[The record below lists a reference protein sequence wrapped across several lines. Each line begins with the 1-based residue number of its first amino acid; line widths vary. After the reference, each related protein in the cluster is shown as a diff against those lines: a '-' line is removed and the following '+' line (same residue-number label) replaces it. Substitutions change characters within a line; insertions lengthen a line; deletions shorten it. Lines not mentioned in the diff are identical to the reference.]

1 MRLFIGNL
9 NKIVED
15 THLMTAF
22 QDFGKVISA
31 KVIRDK
37 ITGLSK
43 GYGFV
48 EMPDDGEAANV
59 IDNVNGGTWEGNIIT
74 VKKAFNRR

>member
-1 MRLFIGNL
+1 MKLFIGNL

-22 QDFGKVISA
+22 QDFGTVASARVI
-31 KVIRDK
+31 KDK
-37 ITGLSK
+37 TTGLSR

-48 EMPDDGEAANV
+48 EMPDDEEATKV
-59 IDNVNGGTWEGNIIT
+59 IDTVNGGTWGGNIIT
-74 VKKAFNRR
+74 VKKAFK